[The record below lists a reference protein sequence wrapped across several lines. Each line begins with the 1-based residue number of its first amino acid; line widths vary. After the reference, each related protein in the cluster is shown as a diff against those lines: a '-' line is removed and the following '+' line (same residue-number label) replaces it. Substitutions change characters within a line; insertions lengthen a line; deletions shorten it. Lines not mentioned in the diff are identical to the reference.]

1 MAAIDPAILD
11 ALRNRYLIER
21 ELGRGGMAVVYRAHD
36 VRHDRPVA
44 IKVLRPELA
53 VSLGGDRFLREIR
66 FAARLQHP
74 HILPLLDSGEISPGP
89 AAGHPVLWYAM
100 PLVNGESLRERLRRE
115 GILPICRF
123 RFLAHVAGA
132 FPAPLC
138 RRFVSVCS
146 RPP

>member
-44 IKVLRPELA
+44 VKVLRPELA

-100 PLVNGESLRERLRRE
+100 PLVNGESLRERLRTGR
-115 GILPICRF
+115 
-123 RFLAHVAGA
+123 VAVEA
-132 FPAPLC
+132 SID
-138 RRFVSVCS
+138 RRFDRSITRRGDRLAACARHPGS
-146 RPP
+146 